1 MMPEPPGGRGR
12 KFDNHP
18 VIGMQ
23 WEFTRAT
30 GEPSDDLFESTNWL
44 DARMPGPPVH
54 VHPNAEESF
63 EVIVGSLDVFKNGK
77 WTTLRPG
84 ETAIV
89 PPGVKGT
96 FRNTHDEPAKAV
108 VRIRPAGRSE
118 AFFRDMHR
126 LTQEG
131 MAKRFP
137 PKEPRT
143 SIYAAMLYDRYPDFI
158 RATGALNPVFKVLAF
173 VGNALRFD
181 F

>member
-1 MMPEPPGGRGR
+1 MMNESPGGRDR
-12 KFDNHP
+12 KFDYHP

-30 GEPSDDLFESTNWL
+30 GETSDELFESTNWL

-63 EVIVGSLDVFKNGK
+63 EVIEGSLDVFKNGE

-84 ETAIV
+84 ETAV
-89 PPGVKGT
+89 VRPGVKHT
-96 FRNTHDEPAKAV
+96 FRNSHDEPAKAV

-126 LTQEG
+126 LIREG
-131 MAKRFP
+131 KAKQFP

-143 SIYAAMLYDRYPDFI
+143 AIYAAMLYDRYPDFI
-158 RATGALNPVFKVLAF
+158 RATGILKGVFKALAF
-173 VGNALRFD
+173 VGKVLRFD